1 MKITI
6 DNIINFMK
14 EKQEVIIT
22 DEQVE
27 EIKNYFYE
35 DVENLVYWSFT
46 EINRYYEIKLEGLI
60 SKEYYNRIKSDLYKD
75 KNYIA
80 VYKSLLWF
88 LLGNNTETIF
98 DDDIFIDK
106 MTDIRNK
113 IVIFFFMNIYIIII
127 QKQLKEEK
135 N

>member
-14 EKQEVIIT
+14 EKQKVIIT

-27 EIKNYFYE
+27 EIKKHFYK

-60 SKEYYNRIKSDLYKD
+60 SKEYYNKIKSDLYKD
-75 KNYIA
+75 KKYSFGEVIDNLGDVRFKIA
-80 VYKSLLWF
+80 EI
-88 LLGNNTETIF
+88 NF
-98 DDDIFIDK
+98 DDDPE
-106 MTDIRNK
+106 
-113 IVIFFFMNIYIIII
+113 IIIAY
-127 QKQLKEEK
+127 KNTDRFYDRDLKDFIENDDDDE
-135 N
+135 

>member
-14 EKQEVIIT
+14 EKQKVIIT

-27 EIKNYFYE
+27 EIKKHFYK

-60 SKEYYNRIKSDLYKD
+60 SKEYYNKIKSDLYKD
-75 KNYIA
+75 KKYSFGEVIDA
-80 VYKSLLWF
+80 QSRPRFK
-88 LLGNNTETIF
+88 F
-98 DDDIFIDK
+98 DGLCSQEMGAI
-106 MTDIRNK
+106 
-113 IVIFFFMNIYIIII
+113 
-127 QKQLKEEK
+127 
-135 N
+135 